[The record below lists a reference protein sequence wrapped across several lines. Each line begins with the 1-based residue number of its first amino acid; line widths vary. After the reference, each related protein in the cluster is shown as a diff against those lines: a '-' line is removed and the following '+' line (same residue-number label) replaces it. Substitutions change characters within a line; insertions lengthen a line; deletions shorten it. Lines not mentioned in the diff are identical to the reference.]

1 MTSVGFAEI
10 DHAFRTGD
18 LDALRS
24 AVEDPSL
31 IPNGWLGPAIGSCLV
46 YAIYHS
52 PVMFLRQLLALGA
65 EPNLP
70 AGDGFPPLIA
80 ALSSDRND
88 VLRLLLE
95 HGANPNTQRGINDYT
110 PLHMAVAQR
119 NAHAILIL
127 LDHGADP
134 HARTR
139 IDDCETPLEM
149 ASGMSAIADLLSGVR
164 RRLRPGLTI
173 IADIPGS
180 GDPVRRQQR
189 YRIALRIRLH
199 RGDWIQWEHG
209 EIEKI
214 LEVRISRTSL
224 IPGVFYGIDGM
235 RVAGTRRLE
244 IAPHIAYGA
253 AGVPGRIPANAI
265 LTIDVTI
272 EKNLST

>member
-1 MTSVGFAEI
+1 VTNVGFAEI
-10 DHAFRTGD
+10 DLAFRTGD
-18 LDALRS
+18 LDALRT

-31 IPNGWLGPAIGSCLV
+31 IPNGWLGPAIGSCFI

-52 PVMFLRQLLALGA
+52 PLAFLRQLLALGGD
-65 EPNLP
+65 PNLP
-70 AGDGFPPLIA
+70 VDDGFPPLVA
-80 ALSSDRND
+80 ALSGGRND

-95 HGANPNTQRGINDYT
+95 HGADPNAQRGINDYT
-110 PLHMAVAQR
+110 PLHMAVAQQ

-139 IDDCETPLEM
+139 IDDCETP
-149 ASGMSAIADLLSGVR
+149 AITGLLSGVR

-173 IADIPGS
+173 IADIPGN
-180 GDPVRRQQR
+180 GGPVHRQQR

-199 RGDWIQWEHG
+199 RGEWIHWDHG

-235 RVAGTRRLE
+235 RVGGTRRLE
-244 IAPHIAYGA
+244 IAPHLAYGA
-253 AGVPGRIPANAI
+253 PGVPGRIPANAV
-265 LTIDVTI
+265 LTVDVTI
-272 EKNLST
+272 ERNLST